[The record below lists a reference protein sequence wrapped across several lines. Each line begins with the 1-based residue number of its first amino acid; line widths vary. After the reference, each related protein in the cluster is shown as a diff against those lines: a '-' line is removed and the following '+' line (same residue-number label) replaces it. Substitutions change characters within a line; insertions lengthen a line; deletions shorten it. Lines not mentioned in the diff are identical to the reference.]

1 MAKDPIRYAYEKKQ
15 IIMEKSPLNSYITK
29 NKSKLHLDY
38 LGNMQHL
45 LSINN
50 LNKKQIIKILDKA
63 ENYLQPSDQLP
74 FKLDTLKGRTLVNLF
89 FEPSTR
95 TKTSFELAAKKL
107 GADVINLDIKT
118 SAQKKGESLLD
129 TLYTLQAMQIDMIA
143 IRHEE
148 GGIPAYLAEHAND
161 QISILNAGESIL
173 EHPTQALLDLLTIR
187 QAKHS
192 FEGISVAIVGDIK
205 HSRVARSTS
214 SALEIIGV
222 KDLRLIC
229 PQSLS
234 PNKLMLPKKT
244 RLFHNLKEGIS
255 EVDVIIAL
263 RIQHERIT
271 KSEDIPNDKEYYDS
285 FGIKLEDLKYAAK
298 DVVVMHPGPMNKGV
312 DIDPKVVESQSCL
325 VQRQVSNGVA
335 IRMAIMTKIIKNL
348 ENRFRK

>member
-1 MAKDPIRYAYEKKQ
+1 
-15 IIMEKSPLNSYITK
+15 
-29 NKSKLHLDY
+29 
-38 LGNMQHL
+38 
-45 LSINN
+45 
-50 LNKKQIIKILDKA
+50 
-63 ENYLQPSDQLP
+63 
-74 FKLDTLKGRTLVNLF
+74 
-89 FEPSTR
+89 
-95 TKTSFELAAKKL
+95 
-107 GADVINLDIKT
+107 
-118 SAQKKGESLLD
+118 
-129 TLYTLQAMQIDMIA
+129 
-143 IRHEE
+143 
-148 GGIPAYLAEHAND
+148 
-161 QISILNAGESIL
+161 
-173 EHPTQALLDLLTIR
+173 
-187 QAKHS
+187 
-192 FEGISVAIVGDIK
+192 
-205 HSRVARSTS
+205 TS